1 MDTAEVAEA
10 ARRED
15 SAARIIDTRME
26 AEEVAAED
34 LEDPIA
40 EADIDKEE
48 AVMAVE
54 DGLDTEE
61 EVAEAGADLQEPGAG
76 EREET
81 TEDPPMIGGNCHPGT
96 VCCFLYNYI
105 FHEVISTLYWT
116 SVLQLDQQPRRSS
129 SDLLVM
135 FL

>member
-1 MDTAEVAEA
+1 MDTAEVAGA

-26 AEEVAAED
+26 AEEEVAAED

-76 EREET
+76 EREEIM
-81 TEDPPMIGGNCHPGT
+81 EDPPMIGGDRHLGNSLLLST
-96 VCCFLYNYI
+96 IIYFTRSFLPFIGPLSYN
-105 FHEVISTLYWT
+105 LT
-116 SVLQLDQQPRRSS
+116 SSLGGQVPT
-129 SDLLVM
+129 

>member
-1 MDTAEVAEA
+1 MDTAEVAGA

-26 AEEVAAED
+26 AEEEVAAED

-48 AVMAVE
+48 AVVMAVE

-76 EREET
+76 EREEIM
-81 TEDPPMIGGNCHPGT
+81 EDPPMIGGDRHLGNSLLLST
-96 VCCFLYNYI
+96 IIYFTRSFLPFIGPLSYN
-105 FHEVISTLYWT
+105 LT
-116 SVLQLDQQPRRSS
+116 SSLGGQVPT
-129 SDLLVM
+129 

>member
-26 AEEVAAED
+26 EEEEAAAED

-76 EREET
+76 ELEEIM
-81 TEDPPMIGGNCHPGT
+81 EDPPMIGGDRHLGNSLLLST
-96 VCCFLYNYI
+96 IIYFTRSFLPFIGPLSYN
-105 FHEVISTLYWT
+105 LT
-116 SVLQLDQQPRRSS
+116 SSLGGQVPT
-129 SDLLVM
+129 

>member
-26 AEEVAAED
+26 AEEEVAAED

-61 EVAEAGADLQEPGAG
+61 EVVEAGADLQEPGAG
-76 EREET
+76 EREEIM
-81 TEDPPMIGGNCHPGT
+81 EDPPMIGGDRHLGNSLLLST
-96 VCCFLYNYI
+96 IIYFTRSFLPFIGPLSYN
-105 FHEVISTLYWT
+105 LT
-116 SVLQLDQQPRRSS
+116 SSLGGQVPT
-129 SDLLVM
+129 

>member
-1 MDTAEVAEA
+1 MDTAEVAGA

-15 SAARIIDTRME
+15 SAARIIGTRME
-26 AEEVAAED
+26 AEEEVAED
-34 LEDPIA
+34 LEDQIA

-76 EREET
+76 EREEIM
-81 TEDPPMIGGNCHPGT
+81 EDPPMIGGDRHLGNSLLLST
-96 VCCFLYNYI
+96 IIYFTRSFLPFIGPLSYN
-105 FHEVISTLYWT
+105 LT
-116 SVLQLDQQPRRSS
+116 SSLGGQVPT
-129 SDLLVM
+129 

>member
-1 MDTAEVAEA
+1 MDMAEVAEA

-26 AEEVAAED
+26 AEEEVAAED

-61 EVAEAGADLQEPGAG
+61 EVVEAGADLQEPGAG
-76 EREET
+76 EREEIM
-81 TEDPPMIGGNCHPGT
+81 EDPPMIGGDRHLGNSLLLST
-96 VCCFLYNYI
+96 IIYFTRSFLPFIGPLSYN
-105 FHEVISTLYWT
+105 LT
-116 SVLQLDQQPRRSS
+116 SSLGGQVPT
-129 SDLLVM
+129 

>member
-1 MDTAEVAEA
+1 MDMAEVAEA

-26 AEEVAAED
+26 AEEEVAAED

-76 EREET
+76 EREEIM
-81 TEDPPMIGGNCHPGT
+81 EDPPMIGGDRHLGNSLLLST
-96 VCCFLYNYI
+96 IIYFTRSFLPFIGPLSYN
-105 FHEVISTLYWT
+105 LT
-116 SVLQLDQQPRRSS
+116 SSLGGQVPT
-129 SDLLVM
+129 

>member
-1 MDTAEVAEA
+1 MDMAEVAEA

-26 AEEVAAED
+26 AEEEVAAED

-48 AVMAVE
+48 VVMAVE

-76 EREET
+76 EREEIM
-81 TEDPPMIGGNCHPGT
+81 EDPPMIGGDRHLGNSLLLST
-96 VCCFLYNYI
+96 IIYFTRSFLPFIGPLSYN
-105 FHEVISTLYWT
+105 LT
-116 SVLQLDQQPRRSS
+116 SSLGGQVPT
-129 SDLLVM
+129 

>member
-26 AEEVAAED
+26 AEEEVAAED

-61 EVAEAGADLQEPGAG
+61 EVAEAGAGLQEPGAG
-76 EREET
+76 EREEIM
-81 TEDPPMIGGNCHPGT
+81 EDPPMIGGDRHLGNSLLLST
-96 VCCFLYNYI
+96 IIYFTRSFLPFIGPLSYN
-105 FHEVISTLYWT
+105 LT
-116 SVLQLDQQPRRSS
+116 SSLGGQVPT
-129 SDLLVM
+129 

>member
-26 AEEVAAED
+26 AEEEVAAED

-61 EVAEAGADLQEPGAG
+61 EVAEAGADLREPGAG
-76 EREET
+76 EREEIM
-81 TEDPPMIGGNCHPGT
+81 EDPPMIGGDRHLGNSLLLST
-96 VCCFLYNYI
+96 IIYFTRSFLPFIGPLSYN
-105 FHEVISTLYWT
+105 LT
-116 SVLQLDQQPRRSS
+116 SSLGGQVPT
-129 SDLLVM
+129 